1 MKAEAVIYALLTG
14 AGAVTSVVQDRIYP
28 VVLPEGVATPAIVFE
43 LLSSVHVPALD
54 AQASTHHLQARVQ
67 VNLLGPSYAQIR
79 DLRTAV
85 INAVRYQR
93 GSIAGAQVHAVLPG
107 FEGPVTFDSALGL
120 FHRPLD
126 FVLHLS
132 TAT

>member
-1 MKAEAVIYALLTG
+1 MKAEAVVYALLAG
-14 AGAVTSVVQDRIYP
+14 AGAVTSIVSTRIYP
-28 VVLPEGVATPAIVFE
+28 VVLPEGVATPAIVYE
-43 LLSSVHVPALD
+43 LISSSHAPALD
-54 AQASTHHLQARVQ
+54 AQAATHLLTTRVQ
-67 VNLLGPSYAQIR
+67 VNLIGSNYAQVR

-85 INAVRYQR
+85 INALRYQR
-93 GSIAGAQVHAVLPG
+93 GAIAGATVHAVLPG
-107 FEGPVTFDSALGL
+107 FEGPVTFDSDLGL